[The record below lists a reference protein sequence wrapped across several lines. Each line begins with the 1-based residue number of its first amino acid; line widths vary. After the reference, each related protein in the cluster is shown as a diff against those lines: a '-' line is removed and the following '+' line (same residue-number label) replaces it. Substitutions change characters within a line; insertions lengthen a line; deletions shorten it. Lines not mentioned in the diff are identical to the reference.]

1 MNSMSAVSKLDL
13 NLRSD
18 ITYLGPTW
26 TKTLCVDTKDELI
39 RSKLNEF
46 NVGSGK
52 LALNFRSD
60 ITYLGPTWTKTLC
73 VDTKDELIRLKLNE
87 FNVGSVQVGSHLPVG
102 SNVSW
107 SNLDQNV
114 RTTLCQS
121 EGSIEILINHNL
133 KTTRLECIDRVQ
145 GNELRV

>member
-1 MNSMSAVSKLDL
+1 MNSMSAVSKLD
-13 NLRSD
+13 
-18 ITYLGPTW
+18 
-26 TKTLCVDTKDELI
+26 
-39 RSKLNEF
+39 
-46 NVGSGK
+46 
-52 LALNFRSD
+52 LNFRSD

-73 VDTKDELIRLKLNE
+73 VNTKDELIRSKLNE
-87 FNVGSVQVGSHLPVG
+87 FNVSSVQVGSQLPVG
-102 SNVSW
+102 HNLSW

>member
-13 NLRSD
+13 NFRSD
-18 ITYLGPTW
+18 ITHLGPTW
-26 TKTLCVDTKDELI
+26 TKTFCVNTKDELI

-46 NVGSGK
+46 NVS
-52 LALNFRSD
+52 
-60 ITYLGPTWTKTLC
+60 
-73 VDTKDELIRLKLNE
+73 
-87 FNVGSVQVGSHLPVG
+87 SVQVGSQLPVG
-102 SNVSW
+102 HNLSW

-133 KTTRLECIDRVQ
+133 KTTRPECIDRVQ
-145 GNELRV
+145 GNELLV